1 MLNKILGINWRTTL
15 AGFTSLLAVVGAIV
29 AAWKVKDFRVIVD
42 KLPELFLAISVVA
55 TAIGLMKAKDQ
66 NVTGTGAVAKSVD
79 SSGIVT
85 NREGE
90 VVGKQPVV
98 P

>member
-1 MLNKILGINWRTTL
+1 MLNKLLGINWRTSL
-15 AGFTSLLAVVGAIV
+15 AAWSAIV
-29 AAWKVKDFRVIVD
+29 AAIGRIIIAWRAKDFQ
-42 KLPELFLAISVVA
+42 AIFTDGQLIFETVGLLLVA
-55 TAIGLMKAKDQ
+55 LGLMKAKDQ